1 MRIADPVVLAS
12 PTEYLR
18 GVGNRRS
25 LDLGL
30 DPATL
35 TLEIVP
41 LGDEV
46 AAQQSPEICVGQNS
60 IQEEDEHEGDSEPER
75 SLRGMVHIESPF
87 HQGAESVANFREL
100 FAFDP
105 TAPLAALHLLTD
117 SVIQA
122 TGASDEEQVA
132 KSPGFQGV
140 EGAKKPRNGESEV
153 DPGDHATL
161 GCGELVDEV
170 VLEEDAVDDGVEF
183 VSGGG
188 TGRRCVAGLGLWL
201 WDRSP

>member
-75 SLRGMVHIESPF
+75 PLLHASQRLGQSLRGMVHIESPF

-140 EGAKKPRNGESEV
+140 EGAKKP
-153 DPGDHATL
+153 
-161 GCGELVDEV
+161 
-170 VLEEDAVDDGVEF
+170 
-183 VSGGG
+183 
-188 TGRRCVAGLGLWL
+188 
-201 WDRSP
+201 